1 MERTD
6 ALSSR
11 TGIAALAALAVGCM
25 ANSPAAAQG
34 FIDFLRSSGS
44 TAYAPAP
51 EQLEPAKPVAPLSI
65 VPASP
70 RIGDVAPASRNGRSA
85 RPPVV
90 TPVPTGN
97 PFEEDEDA
105 DVVFEH
111 DVPKL
116 VRVPLP
122 EPRPGARPAEAAEVA
137 PVGEQRWQSAD
148 EYLPPNAQL
157 PGAEQAPPPPPRLA
171 SLPGTG
177 PSWTATDLALR
188 PPGLRQSEAPVAAM
202 PGVFAPPE
210 AVFGCLPDSL
220 KQVLLDTAREF
231 GHVAILNA
239 RRPRGTGARASY
251 HYQCRA
257 VDFRVRGVP
266 IATVYAYL
274 RQHPGVGGRKI
285 YPFGFFH
292 IDDGPSRSW

>member
-1 MERTD
+1 MR
-6 ALSSR
+6 ACI
-11 TGIAALAALAVGCM
+11 GIAGTAALAIGFTAAT
-25 ANSPAAAQG
+25 PASAQG
-34 FIDFLRSSGS
+34 FIDFLRNSGG
-44 TAYAPAP
+44 TAYAPVHDQIQP
-51 EQLEPAKPVAPLSI
+51 DKPAGPLSI
-65 VPASP
+65 VPTTP
-70 RIGDVAPASRNGRSA
+70 RAGDVAPGGKGNGRKGRTG
-85 RPPVV
+85 RPPVI

-111 DVPKL
+111 DVPRP
-116 VRVPLP
+116 VRIALP
-122 EPRPGARPAEAAEVA
+122 EPRPGARPAAAADVA
-137 PVGEQRWQSAD
+137 PVGEQRWMNAD
-148 EYLPPNAQL
+148 DQLPPNAQL
-157 PGAEQAPPPPPRLA
+157 PGSEQTPPPAPRLA
-171 SLPGTG
+171 SLPGAG
-177 PSWTATDLALR
+177 PSWPSDLTLR
-188 PPGLRQSEAPVAAM
+188 PPGLRQSETPVAAM

-210 AVFGCLPDSL
+210 AVFGCLPENL
-220 KQVLLDTAREF
+220 KQVLLDTAKEF

-274 RQHPGVGGRKI
+274 RQHPNVGGRKI

>member
-6 ALSSR
+6 ALR
-11 TGIAALAALAVGCM
+11 FRIGIAALTLGLTAAG
-25 ANSPAAAQG
+25 PACAQG
-34 FIDFLRSSGS
+34 FIDFLRNSGS

-51 EQLEPAKPVAPLSI
+51 DQIEQAKPVTPLSI
-65 VPASP
+65 VPANP
-70 RIGDVAPASRNGRSA
+70 GIGDVARGARNGRTV

-122 EPRPGARPAEAAEVA
+122 EPRPGARPAAAAEVA
-137 PVGEQRWQSAD
+137 PVGEQRWQNAD

-157 PGAEQAPPPPPRLA
+157 PGSEMAPPPPPRLA

-177 PSWTATDLALR
+177 PSWTSTDLTLR
-188 PPGLRQSEAPVAAM
+188 PPGLRQSEAPVASM

-210 AVFGCLPDSL
+210 AVFGCLPDGL
-220 KQVLLDTAREF
+220 KQVLLDTAKEF